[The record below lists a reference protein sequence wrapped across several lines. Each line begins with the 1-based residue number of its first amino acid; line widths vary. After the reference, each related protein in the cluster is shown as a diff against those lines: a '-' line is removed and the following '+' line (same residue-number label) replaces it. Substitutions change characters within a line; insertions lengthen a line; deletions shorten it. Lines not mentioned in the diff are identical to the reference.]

1 MDGRSQN
8 FLTRKIDILEEVR
21 IPKCPC
27 GTLKAQNRNNNFLVK
42 IMTKPDQALYYLT
55 LWKYYHERLG
65 QISWVFFSSL
75 FSFQNH
81 LPMLKGVK
89 RVHIGPGCK
98 DFFPFSLRPWFLSSY
113 FESKPESSQSFH
125 AFCEA
130 ETSNFYWIL
139 IRDPISWCQM
149 SSSYMYILCSS
160 CLPKAL
166 RQQLATY
173 DKRFDGQL

>member
-1 MDGRSQN
+1 M
-8 FLTRKIDILEEVR
+8 
-21 IPKCPC
+21 
-27 GTLKAQNRNNNFLVK
+27 
-42 IMTKPDQALYYLT
+42 
-55 LWKYYHERLG
+55 
-65 QISWVFFSSL
+65 FFSSL

-98 DFFPFSLRPWFLSSY
+98 DFFPFSLRRWFLSSY

-173 DKRFDGQL
+173 DKRFDGATLDSSSISFAQFALACFQSLKIRFVKGRHSNQNLFKT